1 MCPWQKACLKHSK
14 TCVNSRQKCAYLV
27 FWLVYL
33 TLLYTNSELTLI
45 KQSTFA
51 TTVCDSPANTSYAD
65 CAPHIS
71 SSLLKCWVSL
81 HYLNFEGVGFLEP
94 KVQQPTAA
102 NAKCSRHS
110 IAKVEYFCSP
120 ANIRY
125 FPTLPILHIL
135 LPCQC
140 TIFSNPSY
148 IGYFAPI
155 PIFFQHSCQ
164 GRIFCSLQMSN
175 IFHPCLHC
183 IFCCPAIIEYLA
195 IHPISDI
202 LHQYQIWI
210 SNTSARVEYFAYLSM
225 LNIMLHCQDGIS
237 SYTVKVNY
245 CAPLSRLFCAL
256 FSCWQKIMRKLFSL
270 LLLCSHKRIYLFSSF
285 CTKRRSLSQQ
295 VRQKKKCWN
304 CGFWSNRTLHYFP
317 LSVRSSVRPFARHRR
332 DISTFLDILTVYTM
346 KTIYFL
352 NAYLLGW

>member
-1 MCPWQKACLKHSK
+1 M
-14 TCVNSRQKCAYLV
+14 

-51 TTVCDSPANTSYAD
+51 TTVCDSPAKTSYAD

-110 IAKVEYFCSP
+110 PAKVEYF
-120 ANIRY
+120 
-125 FPTLPILHIL
+125 
-135 LPCQC
+135 
-140 TIFSNPSY
+140 
-148 IGYFAPI
+148 APLQI
-155 PIFFQHSCQ
+155 SDIFQH
-164 GRIFCSLQMSN
+164 
-175 IFHPCLHC
+175 CLYC

-210 SNTSARVEYFAYLSM
+210 SNTSARVEYFASLTNVEYYAPLPRW
-225 LNIMLHCQDGIS
+225 NIFIHCQGE
-237 SYTVKVNY
+237 
-245 CAPLSRLFCAL
+245 
-256 FSCWQKIMRKLFSL
+256 
-270 LLLCSHKRIYLFSSF
+270 LLCTTFQVILRLVFLL
-285 CTKRRSLSQQ
+285 TK
-295 VRQKKKCWN
+295 K
-304 CGFWSNRTLHYFP
+304 
-317 LSVRSSVRPFARHRR
+317 
-332 DISTFLDILTVYTM
+332 
-346 KTIYFL
+346 
-352 NAYLLGW
+352 

>member
-1 MCPWQKACLKHSK
+1 M
-14 TCVNSRQKCAYLV
+14 

-51 TTVCDSPANTSYAD
+51 TTVCDSPAKTSYAD

-110 IAKVEYFCSP
+110 PAKVEYFAPLQISDIFQHCLDCIFCCP
-120 ANIRY
+120 ANVQY
-125 FPTLPILHIL
+125 FATRRILDILH
-135 LPCQC
+135 P
-140 TIFSNPSY
+140 Y
-148 IGYFAPI
+148 
-155 PIFFQHSCQ
+155 SCQ

-210 SNTSARVEYFAYLSM
+210 SNTSARVEYFASLTNVEYYAPLPRW
-225 LNIMLHCQDGIS
+225 NIFIHCQGE
-237 SYTVKVNY
+237 
-245 CAPLSRLFCAL
+245 
-256 FSCWQKIMRKLFSL
+256 
-270 LLLCSHKRIYLFSSF
+270 LLCTTFQVILRLVFLL
-285 CTKRRSLSQQ
+285 TK
-295 VRQKKKCWN
+295 K
-304 CGFWSNRTLHYFP
+304 
-317 LSVRSSVRPFARHRR
+317 
-332 DISTFLDILTVYTM
+332 
-346 KTIYFL
+346 
-352 NAYLLGW
+352 

>member
-1 MCPWQKACLKHSK
+1 M
-14 TCVNSRQKCAYLV
+14 

-51 TTVCDSPANTSYAD
+51 TTVCDSPAKTSYAD

-110 IAKVEYFCSP
+110 PAKVEYFAPLQILDIFQHCLFCIFCCP
-120 ANIRY
+120 ANVQYLATHRI
-125 FPTLPILHIL
+125 LDILH
-135 LPCQC
+135 P
-140 TIFSNPSY
+140 Y
-148 IGYFAPI
+148 
-155 PIFFQHSCQ
+155 SCQ

-210 SNTSARVEYFAYLSM
+210 SNTSARVEYFASLTM
-225 LNIMLHCQDGIS
+225 LNIMLPCQDGIF

-256 FSCWQKIMRKLFSL
+256 FSCWQKNNEKAVFIIAALQSQKNLLVFIILHQEAFS
-270 LLLCSHKRIYLFSSF
+270 
-285 CTKRRSLSQQ
+285 
-295 VRQKKKCWN
+295 
-304 CGFWSNRTLHYFP
+304 
-317 LSVRSSVRPFARHRR
+317 
-332 DISTFLDILTVYTM
+332 
-346 KTIYFL
+346 
-352 NAYLLGW
+352 